1 MDNNSPSD
9 ILSTNTT
16 DCESQSADTISSPSM
31 PLSSSKSSN
40 DDNSSTL
47 KKYLKIA
54 TISSSII
61 CIGYILYKTQN
72 VQRVVSFLFIPIGA
86 ITFIPNVMMSDS
98 GSWRAT
104 LAAMTGMGASGLMV
118 LGGILGVAF
127 NNLWYVIPG
136 IGCQICAF
144 GFLCF

>member
-1 MDNNSPSD
+1 
-9 ILSTNTT
+9 
-16 DCESQSADTISSPSM
+16 
-31 PLSSSKSSN
+31 
-40 DDNSSTL
+40 
-47 KKYLKIA
+47 
-54 TISSSII
+54 
-61 CIGYILYKTQN
+61 
-72 VQRVVSFLFIPIGA
+72 
-86 ITFIPNVMMSDS
+86 MMSDS